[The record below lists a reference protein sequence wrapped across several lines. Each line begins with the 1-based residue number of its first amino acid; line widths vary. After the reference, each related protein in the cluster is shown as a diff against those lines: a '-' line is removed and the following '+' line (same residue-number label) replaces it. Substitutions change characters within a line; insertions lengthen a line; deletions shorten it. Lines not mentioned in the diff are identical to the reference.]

1 MEIEKYLL
9 LYNFGIFIIMIPVI
23 FRAFHAFDLDKFFK
37 RGYIWQKQV
46 VYIVFT
52 IITAKLLANAL
63 TELVEL
69 MQVFI

>member
-1 MEIEKYLL
+1 
-9 LYNFGIFIIMIPVI
+9 MIPVI

-52 IITAKLLANAL
+52 IITAKLIANAL

>member
-52 IITAKLLANAL
+52 IITAKLIANAL

>member
-1 MEIEKYLL
+1 MDKYLL
-9 LYNFGIFIIMIPVI
+9 IYNFGIFIIMIPVM

-46 VYIVFT
+46 IYIVFT

-69 MQVFI
+69 MQVII